1 MPGTATATSSGT
13 VVPGGD
19 PWDEP
24 TAEPAAAAEP
34 PEADEGSVLA
44 VEEQAVLGGM
54 LMSAAA
60 IEDVMHVLSGGDFY
74 QPRHE
79 LIYDAIME
87 LVGAGQ
93 PVDALIV
100 ADVLDRT
107 GELARAGGA
116 AYLHTLISAVPTSA
130 NAGYYA
136 HIVTDR
142 ATKRR
147 LVAAGVR
154 IQELGLAAAGGD
166 VDDLVTAAHAEVVAI
181 TDRHRRKHSGQRLG
195 EDLDAYLDQLEQ
207 PPQDGILW
215 PFQDL
220 NREVNPMAAGQ
231 MIIVGA
237 RPSVGKTSFGLD
249 VARNAAIKQ
258 KRRVLFHTLE
268 MSRREIQDRIVAA
281 EAKVM
286 LTKLITHK
294 LEEIDWGK
302 IAHAAAL
309 LSEAQLIIDDSERLT
324 MADLRASIRRH
335 HPDLVIV
342 DYLQLATVDP
352 RAPSRREALEAYSR
366 GIKVLAKAEEI
377 PIMAMAQLN
386 RESEKRA
393 NKRPYMSDLREAGAI
408 EQDADLIMLLHRE
421 DMYDKESKRAGEADV
436 IVAKQRNG
444 ATGDIPI
451 GCQLHFARFCDMAF

>member
-1 MPGTATATSSGT
+1 MPN
-13 VVPGGD
+13 GD
-19 PWDEP
+19 PWDD
-24 TAEPAAAAEP
+24 PAPEQPAPEP
-34 PEADEGSVLA
+34 PKPRPEDVAGL
-44 VEEQAVLGGM
+44 EEQAVLGGM

-60 IEDVMHVLSGGDFY
+60 IEDVMHVLSGTDFY

-79 LIYDAIME
+79 LIYDAIMG

-93 PVDALIV
+93 PVDALTV
-100 ADVLDRT
+100 ADALT
-107 GELARAGGA
+107 KAGELARAGGMP
-116 AYLHTLISAVPTSA
+116 YLHSLIRAVPTSA
-130 NAGYYA
+130 NAGSYA
-136 HIVTDR
+136 RIVAGR
-142 ATKRR
+142 ATLRR

-154 IQELGLAAAGGD
+154 IQQLGEAASGGD

-181 TDRHRRKHSGQRLG
+181 TDRHQRQHSGLRIG
-195 EDLDAYLDQLEQ
+195 EDLDAYLDGLEA
-207 PPQDGILW
+207 PPEDGILW
-215 PFQDL
+215 PFEAL
-220 NREVNPMAAGQ
+220 NRDVNPMAAGQ

-249 VARNAAIKQ
+249 VARHAAIRQ

-281 EAKVM
+281 EAKVY

-294 LEEIDWGK
+294 LEQPDWGK
-302 IAHAAAL
+302 LAHASAA
-309 LSEAQLIIDDSERLT
+309 LSEAQLVIDDSERLT
-324 MADLRASIRRH
+324 LADLRASIRRH
-335 HPDLVIV
+335 DPDLVIV

-352 RAPSRREALEAYSR
+352 RAASRREALEAYSR
-366 GIKVLAKAEEI
+366 GVKVMAKAEGV
-377 PIMAMAQLN
+377 PIIAMAQLN

-436 IVAKQRNG
+436 IIAKQRNG
-444 ATGDIPI
+444 ATADIPI
-451 GCQLHFARFCDMAF
+451 GCQLHFARFCDMAY